1 MKCREC
7 GSNMYLDDKDYN
19 FKGCYDNYYNCEKCN
34 TSCIE
39 EIRYNKSFLEIWH
52 SENDNEVKDYVVK
65 PPIKRTKR

>member
-1 MKCREC
+1 MKCKEC

-19 FKGCYDNYYNCEKCN
+19 FKGCYDNYYNCEKCS

-39 EIRYNKSFLEIWH
+39 EIRHNKSFREIWH
-52 SENDNEVKDYVVK
+52 SENDDEVKDYVVI